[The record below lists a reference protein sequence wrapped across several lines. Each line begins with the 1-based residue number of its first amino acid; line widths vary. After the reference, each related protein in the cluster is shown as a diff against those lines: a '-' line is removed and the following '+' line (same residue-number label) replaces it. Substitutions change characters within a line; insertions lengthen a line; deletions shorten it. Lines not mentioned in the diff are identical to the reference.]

1 MTRQDLHDARWP
13 LVAAVVLAA
22 AGGLI
27 VGLGGSTALVAV
39 GLTLA
44 GSAGVLVVAAVFYA
58 IGRSE
63 DRERET
69 RR

>member
-1 MTRQDLHDARWP
+1 MTRQDLHDARWA

>member
-1 MTRQDLHDARWP
+1 MTRQDLHDARWA
-13 LVAAVVLAA
+13 LVAALVLAV

-27 VGLGGSTALVAV
+27 AGLADSTALVGV
-39 GLTLA
+39 GLALA

-63 DRERET
+63 DRERDT